1 MFLFRGRGPD
11 FSEADRALLTLI
23 RPHLREAFLD
33 AGRRRNPGP
42 ELTGRQWELLDLLCA
57 GQTNGQIA
65 RRLGIFEGTV
75 RRHLENIYGRLNAT
89 SRAAAVSRAFADRG
103 TYVSS
108 RSSRRR
114 A

>member
-1 MFLFRGRGPD
+1 
-11 FSEADRALLTLI
+11 
-23 RPHLREAFLD
+23 
-33 AGRRRNPGP
+33 
-42 ELTGRQWELLDLLCA
+42 LTGRQWELLDLLCA

-103 TYVSS
+103 TCQFALQPPSS
-108 RSSRRR
+108 VTDEPDAIPASQTAAPATRARRPSSRRGESVTTFLLLP
-114 A
+114 AT